1 MPKQVDHDKRRVAFA
16 AAAYRVIARRGLSRV
31 TVREIAKEAGFTTG
45 ALVHYF
51 SSKDQVLMQA
61 SEYSALVV
69 RKRMEKHAVDRQGL
83 DALRHVL
90 FESLPMTPE
99 MRGMW
104 NVWLG
109 FWDRS
114 SHSKQIRHL
123 TKLRYN
129 EWLGRI
135 ADLIERAQ
143 AAGDLSDAIDPA
155 RSAQAVVALIDGIG
169 VRVLLTGIAIS
180 PTRQKEMVDD
190 WIGQLARPRSAVAA
204 RGVRKRGGNGIEVA
218 AE

>member
-16 AAAYRVIARRGLSRV
+16 AAAYRVIARVGLSRV

-51 SSKDQVLMQA
+51 SSKDQVLIQA

-69 RKRMEKHAVDRQGL
+69 RERMERHAVKLHGM

-114 SHSKQIRHL
+114 SHSAKIKLL
-123 TKLRYN
+123 TKTRYE
-129 EWLGRI
+129 EWMGRI
-135 ADLIERAQ
+135 AHLIQDAQ
-143 AAGDLSDAIDPA
+143 AAGELSGTIEPA
-155 RSAQAVVALIDGIG
+155 RAAQAVVAMIDGIG
-169 VRVLLTGIAIS
+169 VRVLLTGITIS
-180 PTRQKEMVDD
+180 PARQKEMVDD
-190 WIGQLARPRSAVAA
+190 WLAQLPRPVATKALRARRKGAV
-204 RGVRKRGGNGIEVA
+204 NGAEAA